1 MNEDWGVLC
10 DIVKES
16 EIGDI
21 EGDKEGDKEEVGKN
35 KGREDRQLD
44 EGDQWMPGA
53 ANPLAPCSQAV

>member
-1 MNEDWGVLC
+1 VLC

-44 EGDQWMPGA
+44 EGDQ
-53 ANPLAPCSQAV
+53 